1 MMANRGFEPFE
12 QSSSHLHQLWIKLLV
27 GSHGFILMVYGLL
40 WLIPICFFYITH
52 GLSNMVLDYDLSRRY
67 VHNSHSPSP
76 GRQLAVG
83 R

>member
-1 MMANRGFEPFE
+1 M
-12 QSSSHLHQLWIKLLV
+12 
-27 GSHGFILMVYGLL
+27 
-40 WLIPICFFYITH
+40 FFYITH

-83 R
+83 RWFLHDLGWKQLGNGKEVE